1 MAHTLFLFNPSPRPG
16 VKAGNSGRK
25 TVKKKPRSAAQ
36 KAATRKLVALNKS
49 RRSGSSP
56 AKARAK
62 SRPRTRTVVMT
73 SNPAPRP
80 AKKRSTKRAASSA
93 GKVLR
98 YRRNPAARPASTGPL
113 GMLKDAGLGAAGSI
127 GVGFLVDKAFT
138 MLPASVPRSPEVAAG
153 LTLLGALGV
162 SMLAAKAGKRAAGRA
177 IAVGAMTVAA
187 DRLARIYI
195 AKVSAPKLAVAPA
208 AVNGLELD
216 YSMND
221 GMQMYMGEYNE
232 VGEYVN
238 Q

>member
-16 VKAGNSGRK
+16 IKAGKPGRK

-36 KAATRKLVALNKS
+36 KAATRKLVALNKT
-49 RRSGSSP
+49 RRGGH
-56 AKARAK
+56 AQRAK
-62 SRPRTRTVVMT
+62 SRTRTVVMT

-80 AKKRSTKRAASSA
+80 AAKKRRSTKRAASSA

-98 YRRNPAARPASTGPL
+98 YRRNPAQRPASSGPL

-127 GVGFLVDKAFT
+127 GVGFLVDKALT

-162 SMLAAKAGKRAAGRA
+162 GMLATKVGQRATGRA

-187 DRLARIYI
+187 DRIARLYI
-195 AKVSAPKLAVAPA
+195 AKAGAPKHAVAPA

-221 GMQMYMGEYNE
+221 GVQMYMGEYNE

>member
-1 MAHTLFLFNPSPRPG
+1 MR
-16 VKAGNSGRK
+16 
-25 TVKKKPRSAAQ
+25 KKPRSAAQ

-49 RRSGSSP
+49 RKSGP
-56 AKARAK
+56 VRRAK
-62 SRPRTRTVVMT
+62 SRTRTVVMT

-80 AKKRSTKRAASSA
+80 ARSSKRRTTKRAASTA
-93 GKVLR
+93 GKTLR
-98 YRRNPAARPASTGPL
+98 YRRNPAARPASTGGPL

-127 GVGFLVDKAFT
+127 GVGYLVDKALS

-153 LTLLGALGV
+153 ITLLGALGV
-162 SMLAAKAGKRAAGRA
+162 SMLASKAGKRAAGRA
-177 IAVGAMTVAA
+177 IAVGAMTVGFE
-187 DRLARIYI
+187 RLARIYI
-195 AKVSAPKLAVAPA
+195 AKAQGPQMPRLPTP

-221 GMQMYMGEYNE
+221 GVQMYMGEYNE

>member
-16 VKAGNSGRK
+16 IKAGKPGRK

-36 KAATRKLVALNKS
+36 KAATRKLVALNKT
-49 RRSGSSP
+49 RRGGH
-56 AKARAK
+56 AK
-62 SRPRTRTVVMT
+62 SRTRTVVMT
-73 SNPAPRP
+73 RNPAPRP
-80 AKKRSTKRAASSA
+80 STKKRRSTKRSASAA

-98 YRRNPAARPASTGPL
+98 YRRNPAPRPASSGPL

-127 GVGFLVDKAFT
+127 GVGFLVDKALT

-162 SMLAAKAGKRAAGRA
+162 GMLAAKVGQRATGRA

-187 DRLARIYI
+187 DRIARLYI
-195 AKVSAPKLAVAPA
+195 AKAGAPRLAVAPS

-216 YSMND
+216 YSMDD
-221 GMQMYMGEYNE
+221 GVQMYMGEYNE